1 MKSLILGALMTGL
14 VFGASAKVG
23 ETASRTVKNQIE
35 TNLSTPE
42 LKANDI
48 VHAQAKVFF
57 RIGER
62 GMVEVLNVMSGER
75 YIQDFLT
82 AQLNGMTV
90 AAGDDLRGKV
100 LSMTFSFRV
109 E

>member
-1 MKSLILGALMTGL
+1 
-14 VFGASAKVG
+14 
-23 ETASRTVKNQIE
+23 
-35 TNLSTPE
+35 
-42 LKANDI
+42 
-48 VHAQAKVFF
+48 
-57 RIGER
+57 
-62 GMVEVLNVMSGER
+62 MVEVLNVMSGER

-82 AQLNGMTV
+82 AQLNGMTL